1 MPQHHYRQQGTI
13 NNHLHHIHTPVGAG
27 FDFGRD
33 VLKPVVQFGVGVVH
47 TGLSVF
53 GF

>member
-1 MPQHHYRQQGTI
+1 MPQHHYRQQGSLKE
-13 NNHLHHIHTPVGAG
+13 HLHHIHTPSGAG

-33 VLKPVVQFGVGVVH
+33 VLKPTVDFGVGVVR
-47 TGLSVF
+47 TGLGMF